1 LLLKI
6 LALLG
11 ELGEWRT
18 DDSGWK
24 IDFLTACP
32 GEEVAGEEY
41 FLREDSDRSKFL
53 SSADGEGD
61 RDEAGGGR
69 TELVFCAAAAAMV
82 RLKLPRRSRRDTGD
96 AERDRCK
103 ATFSGDA
110 LRSRGEMPT
119 GELRRT
125 IVVCPPSDAD
135 ERSSFR
141 SSVLLWALLLA
152 SRRGDERR
160 EDLSSSLLM
169 MSVLVTTSSSS

>member
-1 LLLKI
+1 
-6 LALLG
+6 LALRG

-24 IDFLTACP
+24 KDFLTACP

-41 FLREDSDRSKFL
+41 FLREDSDRSRFL

-69 TELVFCAAAAAMV
+69 TEELVFWAAAAAMV
-82 RLKLPRRSRRDTGD
+82 RLRLPRRSRRDTGD

-110 LRSRGEMPT
+110 LRSRGEMAT

-125 IVVCPPSDAD
+125 IVCPPSDAD

-141 SSVLLWALLLA
+141 SSVLLLWAALLLA
-152 SRRGDERR
+152 RRRGDERR
-160 EDLSSSLLM
+160 EDRSSSLLM

>member
-1 LLLKI
+1 

-32 GEEVAGEEY
+32 GEEEAGEEY
-41 FLREDSDRSKFL
+41 LLREDSDRSKFL

-61 RDEAGGGR
+61 REEAGGGR
-69 TELVFCAAAAAMV
+69 TEELVFCAAAAAIV
-82 RLKLPRRSRRDTGD
+82 RLRLPRRSRRDTGD

-103 ATFSGDA
+103 ATFSGEA

-125 IVVCPPSDAD
+125 IVCPTSDAD

-141 SSVLLWALLLA
+141 SSVLLLLWALL
-152 SRRGDERR
+152 RMRGEERR